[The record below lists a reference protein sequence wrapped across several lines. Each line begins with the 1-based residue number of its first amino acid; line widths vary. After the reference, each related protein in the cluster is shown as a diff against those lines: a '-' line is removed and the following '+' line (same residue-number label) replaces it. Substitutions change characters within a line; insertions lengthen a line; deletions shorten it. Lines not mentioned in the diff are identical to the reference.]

1 MEELDLLKRDW
12 KEREKNMPKYSFNE
26 ISKMLWKRSSSI
38 VKWIFIISICEFV
51 LLVSLPFLFPAFY
64 AKNDD
69 LMQMLHLKTLSDA
82 LTYISYAVLLMFMYL
97 FYKNY
102 QKISV
107 TDNVKHLMQNILN
120 TRRTV
125 KYYVLYNLIMM
136 GVFSIIIFISQL
148 KYDPALIDA
157 AQKAATNG
165 NTTTFWLIMIGMF
178 ILVLL
183 AILGFVWLFYQ
194 LIYGILLRKLKKN
207 YKELKKMEV

>member
-1 MEELDLLKRDW
+1 MEELDLLKKDW

-51 LLVSLPFLFPAFY
+51 LLVSLPILFPKLIAQNE
-64 AKNDD
+64 A
-69 LMQMLHLKTLSDA
+69 MMESLHLKTISSV
-82 LTYISYAVLLMFMYL
+82 LTYIGYAVLLVFIYL

-107 TDNVKHLMQNILN
+107 TDNVKHLMQSILK

-125 KYYVLYNLIMM
+125 KYYVFYNLIMM
-136 GVFSIIIFISQL
+136 GIFSVIVFIAQL
-148 KYDPALIDA
+148 KYDPTVVEASQHA
-157 AQKAATNG
+157 AANG
-165 NTTTFWLIMIGMF
+165 NTTSFWLIMIGVF

-183 AILGFVWLFYQ
+183 IVLGFVWLFYQ